1 MANTLGNTIKTLRI
15 QKSMTQLELANRV
28 GIERSY
34 LTKLENST
42 RGSNANITTLKAIA
56 AVLGVS
62 LSFLLG

>member
-1 MANTLGNTIKTLRI
+1 
-15 QKSMTQLELANRV
+15 MTQLELANRV

-42 RGSNANITTLKAIA
+42 RGSNANISTLKAIA